1 MLNPLFF
8 MVMLTFIVMLVTVRV
23 RTAAVR
29 RGDISLGYFSLMQGT
44 EVPDMVAKTS
54 RNYSNLFEVPVL
66 FYAAGILYIA
76 LDLSDPFPVR
86 YAWAFVIARVIHTCI
101 HLGYNNVLHRLVVFG
116 FGNLC
121 VLAMWISI
129 VSAANQASS

>member
-1 MLNPLFF
+1 MLYPMFM
-8 MVMLTFIVMLVTVRV
+8 MVMLTYVVMLVTVRT

-29 RGDISLGYFSLMQGT
+29 RGEVPIKYFTLMQGND
-44 EVPDMVAKTS
+44 VPEMVAKTS
-54 RNYSNLFEVPVL
+54 RQFNNLFEVPVL

-76 LDLSDPFPVR
+76 LDQTSQFPINC
-86 YAWAFVIARVIHTCI
+86 AWAFVAARIVHTCI
-101 HLGYNNVLHRLVVFG
+101 HLGYNNVLHRLVAFG

-129 VSAANQASS
+129 VAAVE